1 MTTTSRSEASFSQSL
16 LSWIAWRVSRTI
28 AAMRPVHR
36 ATEIAAAAAASNN
49 PSGA

>member
-1 MTTTSRSEASFSQSL
+1 M
-16 LSWIAWRVSRTI
+16 